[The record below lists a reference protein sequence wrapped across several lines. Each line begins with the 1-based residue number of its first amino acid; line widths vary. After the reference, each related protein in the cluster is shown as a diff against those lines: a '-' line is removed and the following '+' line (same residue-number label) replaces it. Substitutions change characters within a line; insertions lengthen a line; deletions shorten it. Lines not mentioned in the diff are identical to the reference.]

1 MEYAR
6 QGPVGPSYD
15 QLWHETMTSVPVSS
29 SDRTVLRSFRH
40 SVSETGTYTILNRH
54 FFLKEHTLSSPLTRS

>member
-15 QLWHETMTSVPVSS
+15 QLWHETMNSVPVSS
-29 SDRTVLRSFRH
+29 SDRTALRSFRH
-40 SVSETGTYTILNRH
+40 SVSLRQ
-54 FFLKEHTLSSPLTRS
+54 EHLLSSIDTSF